1 MESLISDSYHWW
13 IFTSFVKKIIIPTYI
28 YNDFEEKKK
37 IIFGEKGEEEQKVL
51 NMVEIKFKNKKGN
64 SC

>member
-1 MESLISDSYHWW
+1 M
-13 IFTSFVKKIIIPTYI
+13 KKIIIPTYI
-28 YNDFEEKKK
+28 YNEFEEKKK

>member
-1 MESLISDSYHWW
+1 MNRP
-13 IFTSFVKKIIIPTYI
+13 SFVKKIIIPTYI
-28 YNDFEEKKK
+28 YNEFEETKK